1 MNKIVKLT
9 IILFLVCAIVA
20 GVLGTVNM
28 ITEDKIAEQDRI
40 KTAKAY
46 ASVLEA
52 DDYEDVDFD
61 QIEKIYKDL
70 KIERI
75 DF

>member
-1 MNKIVKLT
+1 MRNTKDLQIGSNDGMIAGILWSKLKGANP
-9 IILFLVCAIVA
+9 LEFFGYGNAIA
-20 GVLGTVNM
+20 GGVSML
-28 ITEDKIAEQDRI
+28 D
-40 KTAKAY
+40 
-46 ASVLEA
+46 
-52 DDYEDVDFD
+52 EDVDFD